1 MNCNNFNEYRNC
13 CYSENNDSQ
22 SFSEDDD
29 CYYHR
34 TVTKCCVP
42 QTRSITS
49 MISFNDTDVPVFG
62 TLGEVGATTI
72 IIALGNSISAI
83 PNTVIT
89 NITAATTTT
98 PTLIDLLG
106 AGTLISISGTLS
118 YFQIAYDALFMPNV
132 SVLVASGAQLTYSLF
147 RIPALN
153 DIGAPYT
160 PMSAFGPIL
169 QGNLSLPTLSGT
181 GTVNI
186 PVSATR
192 LISGFAN
199 VTAGDRLIL
208 VVTLTSSTMT
218 PGTIITGDIAT
229 SIINVKASVVFS
241 SSSVL

>member
-1 MNCNNFNEYRNC
+1 MNCNNFNGYRNC

-22 SFSEDDD
+22 SSSENDD

-34 TVTKCCVP
+34 TVSRCCIP

-72 IIALGNSISAI
+72 IASGSSISAI
-83 PNTVIT
+83 PNIVIT

-106 AGTLISISGTLS
+106 AGTLIAISGTLS
-118 YFQIAYDALFMPNV
+118 YFQIAYDALFMSNV
-132 SVLVASGAQLTYSLF
+132 SILVASGAQLTYSLY

-153 DIGAPYT
+153 NVGAPYT

-186 PVSATR
+186 PVSATH

-199 VTAGDRLIL
+199 VTAGDRIIL

-229 SIINVKASVVFS
+229 SIVNVKASVVFS